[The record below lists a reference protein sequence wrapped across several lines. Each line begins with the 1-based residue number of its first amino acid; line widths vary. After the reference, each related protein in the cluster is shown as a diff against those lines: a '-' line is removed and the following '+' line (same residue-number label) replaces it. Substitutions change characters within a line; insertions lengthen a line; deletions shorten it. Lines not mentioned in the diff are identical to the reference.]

1 MISPGNTGVKQI
13 VGYFCFALLKSLGN
27 FCFSTPRKTVT
38 EAETPKQGEAGLK
51 QAEASLKQA

>member
-51 QAEASLKQA
+51 QAEAS